1 MASNTTV
8 INQKAIDYL
17 VYLVGLP
24 NLDQI
29 INFLNPE
36 ISEKVDKEHF
46 YKLID
51 FFSTGILPSSVSGE
65 KNLDGTPID
74 SIVFDEKD
82 AFSVWANGLGINYWL
97 YSSRQSISLVS
108 PQVLI
113 DYEKQSGDK
122 KTEKELRQFFYN
134 TWLGQPTKPN
144 FTLSTDYPAVNI
156 AGEAL
161 YQRLLIWKKYK
172 TSINSLTASQLSAIA
187 KEELAFISEELGRS
201 TDPNNV
207 DPGNAVYLNELFDK
221 IYPGAGEWNRNLIF
235 GSILPDG
242 STAVAEWTKVY
253 SIFNPNVINVTPAL
267 SPGNLNPKQFE
278 AIFSKIKQS
287 GLLTLATYAGE
298 IAEFAKRR
306 MASEDAV
313 KKSAITYLNPME
325 DLGWLDQLGFVVA
338 NVSRDPI
345 LLSTINMY
353 FPSIVTFFFDALAA
367 SADYSNEGR
376 GGGGE
381 DTINSYEDFKKSLQ
395 SAFGVR
401 ADAAGNFQD
410 VFKLAAD
417 FNNTSKQIKEILDKS
432 PYRESVSPKTPDIF
446 HLRLGAANFYI
457 PPLSI
462 NVNTAFKTGSLTG
475 GALRQKNTPKFNSGF
490 KETSITL
497 RLFFPNYEE
506 IWGISIEDASKIVLK
521 DNFVIDFSASGD
533 TDNKIDKFLSSL
545 RGLVAAFKY
554 SPFLPIRN
562 SYLNSVHGI
571 TAVALSG
578 MQIQTVPNFPFALA
592 VDIELLNFNHKPLL
606 PMISDFNQAIHWGK
620 YRQYMGKAA
629 NSINSYVNGDFLL
642 KTTDVKGVD
651 NLPKKAKLKIP
662 ALGNNKFN
670 ETLDLSYDEDRL
682 NTNVINEWT
691 DGNNITFYIPVES
704 QTKIFLPDTTSF
716 RRDNEELIN
725 SQAGLDFFSQIL
737 GYFGIDVNK
746 AADYGITL
754 ANTYDLSSSGQY
766 NKNIKSILR
775 DSMDILTTG
784 VSGND
789 PQKKIYDYLVK
800 VFMIENKSLSTAEK
814 KYLQDINSTSTPGT
828 SGTSTYRVNGEMFE
842 GTLSAAK
849 DYIKRI
855 SKSSTAYLDHTIST
869 LADKRAK
876 AEGVNL
882 PVEGSEGTPR
892 YQDIKNQAKKEVSDV
907 FSVLA
912 YERFFNSG
920 PIQAL
925 MEAARA
931 KSGAFQFREW
941 EVPMMKV
948 DLDPKYVT
956 VKGVSVSFGNNLA
969 KLQLQMQDEPTYQHI
984 GGKDSFINISMIVKG
999 EMELAKIK
1007 KIFDHVNSL
1016 ARLEHAGG
1024 VLGFIGIKNIITA
1037 LSGIKYVIPSNYSVS
1052 TIPDY
1057 PHAYEVNIT
1066 LMDFDVFQQT
1076 REKMSSQ
1083 LQQDFID
1090 NFAAKRNPFLR
1101 IKQLWGSF
1109 NAYPDLPLDIK
1120 NSSNEIVGNL
1130 DPDFYFRS
1138 FEMFDKDV
1146 INNIKTQSEKI
1157 DIPTSSSKAL
1167 AIQEEKIK
1175 SYLPDFLR
1183 NWDNINNEE
1192 VKKNKLNGIAAW
1204 INENNIDY
1212 ILFMKIFSQ
1221 YAQGNGT
1228 DVDYKVAQGV
1238 LTDYL
1243 EFTEDLTSGN
1253 IDITN
1258 VISAGFRVGDLKSSG
1273 QQVFDQLQ
1281 SALSG
1286 EYSIPGESEVSFMP
1300 EDFPAH
1306 HQIHMMPIKDPN
1318 DPGKIHA
1325 MLTTAYGVNFG
1336 YVDLE
1341 KEGRFYLTIDGVK
1354 VDKDTRSMQLVPS
1367 SIDEH
1372 MSPAHGTTNPAIPS
1386 LTPLSGYGS
1395 PISHGDNGGPE
1406 FSSKH
1411 SSPPTSVNSHW
1422 EKMLVDTSYRDLS
1435 GRMIRAF
1442 PTYMLWLIDEGGF
1455 FAGVKLF
1462 DNFYGLQ
1469 SIIDFSVVSSEDLL
1483 GDTFIFRVSN
1493 LYSKLNKAASTDIFG
1508 PDSQV
1513 ASTFLGSQTASILDN
1528 TLNKARNILGNM
1540 KNEYTVN
1547 IENIV
1552 LKPGVRVHLRG
1563 GYGSNP
1569 NSLQTLFNGTITQ
1582 VEYGEIITITA
1593 QSDAIELGAMAN
1605 STNKKGDSGKIDGGI
1620 NTGLW
1625 LSEPRDLMVR
1635 LLSMGSS
1642 RFKEGIANANRGLVF
1657 SENKFGIRHFGSM
1670 LYQPMTPREEA
1681 QHYKRVDGIA
1691 DAHKAANQLSGGT
1704 VAKYALQS
1712 VGVGQDFRYPV
1723 ASLMGQL
1730 WANFS
1735 AQRDME
1741 IFKRNIYPGNGTGIA
1756 QFLGGDLG
1764 DGWTSVASITPENQ
1778 PNPRLDYLSRLSER
1792 SWNNLAIKLDSG
1804 VPGSSQTVEQLAS
1817 GGTVRDPTG
1826 SATLTKNLSLGGI
1839 GVAMAIAGGPVTA
1852 TIGVGVGLLGV
1863 LSGRGGNNIFRTLG
1877 LVSANSDD
1885 DMPGFDEVS
1894 FRAQTYMRTVWE
1906 LFQTC
1911 ARLLPNYIVAVR
1923 PFEDRSTVFYGK
1935 PHWLYTSGVIP
1946 ITTGYPGDDKAEEL
1960 GIIPP
1965 QINSPDFDLLNIITE
1980 MNKNITPYADAEA
1993 FLKSTEPIAGLSAST
2008 ESQLLSTGIFN
2019 TSKQL
2024 KGKLINLNSK
2034 KAQIAL
2040 DDKGT
2045 PVAKLPT
2052 LKGNVGVGFHLPVG
2066 SEQVSSS
2073 VNSKDRHWQIP
2084 QLPARFRFPFFASR
2098 VEDQLSLE
2106 NYSFQYSNL
2115 SGGSGSAGEWK
2126 SDNKNFIGKKI
2137 EKVYGAEFSQL
2148 LSLDI
2153 SFQSEKGISGVMVSE
2168 LLGNPLDFGTN
2179 PIDGIF
2185 PDIITVKMPFPE
2197 VPSTGV
2203 VPDIFEFKNNST
2215 WKPYSEWKF
2224 PENELDEQFHIAM
2237 RWPYNISTKDTSVIS
2252 SFKKYYFD
2260 GDESELIGTAQ
2271 DYKNQHILIYN
2282 PNGDS
2287 GRGSAVVCKPAYFMW
2302 GKNDTKEASRP
2313 TGNDFGPGYEERN
2326 LSAVVSPDAAYYLGI
2341 LTTPNR
2347 GLDDKGN
2354 YSNDAAEGNPGY
2366 AITPDIQECH
2376 FAFVPN
2382 TIPLGVAYTSDQKI
2396 TNNLAKD
2403 DSKDLIIGFG
2413 QFDIAPLV
2421 KTEDTTVV
2429 VIGPDGYTSTVVI
2442 PGKYQEDEDLVQPG
2456 IGTNIINEFTAP
2468 TADSGSQ
2475 GGNYRDYYDQI
2486 AAGKGLPTGGKY
2498 PDITVEY
2505 GRGLL
2510 ASEDG
2515 KMDYGNNARTHFA
2528 SVYSATDSTSVDAR
2542 RFYDEDFDP
2551 LVSVI
2556 AGNGRTLSQAQQIWD
2571 EFRFSY
2577 HTEQSVKDIFF
2588 ATLSMDPDSEETF
2601 PPEIQKIFSPDAIP
2615 ADYES
2620 FKKFGYT
2627 TKIEGTADHP
2637 TRGVGN
2643 AIDEF
2648 SLLFGDAVT
2657 PAQNKAV
2664 EYARANLIDA
2674 PIEQGGLIN
2683 YFNALT
2689 IDKIRALK
2697 ENLFQIQINFSP
2709 AKVANTYES
2718 EKNLAARAR
2727 AIERSE
2733 AAAVAVENSKDKNL
2747 FESITNPKALFLYV
2761 VGLFRQ
2767 SLWSDPYARAWLV
2780 LKPDRKIFVDA
2791 KVETIW
2797 SFKPVNPIFQ
2807 AFIFPGNTYAKD
2819 KSQFIQL
2826 LYKNKGEGNSST
2838 NLISKGLTSLGDFY
2852 QQSIGQVFNAVTDS
2866 LSALFQMFKLN
2877 MLQTGYGL
2885 SQSSILAREAN
2896 ILNKALNDSIFYS
2909 MGRPG
2914 SLLRAVDNPFTREY
2928 AEPVIEIREPFQ
2940 RVHYLSSFSHILS
2953 NRIQENSG
2961 VATTIT
2967 AVSDGKS
2974 PVTVALDKGAPA
2986 DRQVEATVETG
2997 IYFDNVVGNGFF
3009 GFLHPLLHPLE
3020 TGRGISKNLTGAPDE
3035 LSAKRIA
3042 LSHLKESVKDIYGG
3056 EIIVIGNPDIRPYDL
3071 VYLADVYERMYGM
3084 FEVEQVIHHFTPEL
3098 GFVTSI
3104 TPNALVT
3111 VNDPA
3116 KWFMT
3121 SWLHSWLNV
3130 QTIRNDTRIYL
3141 DSIRAGNSGI
3151 TMGDEI
3157 SLDALGNSLTPQMM
3171 GGMQFTGGSS
3181 ALTKD
3186 IIANV
3191 TASGMTN
3198 TGLGNQ
3204 IRMQAQVNGN
3214 NGQITGGN
3222 IAAVIAGTAGM
3233 AVATGGAVSA
3243 GISGAAAVAAG
3254 TVAGVGAAPIIAGAA
3269 IIAGPLVWKAWSWV
3283 RDKLLDQHG
3292 CYIQYLTRN
3301 GQPMEA
3307 GLSYNQGMVVGRYHS
3322 ISLLPGILGVR
3333 TKTLSPDGYQYIR
3346 TNDLMKSMGWS
3357 EKDTDNFVRYV
3368 SYENALVHAQ
3378 VLGLSGL
3385 GPDKTTFEPFF
3396 KVLCTL
3402 KKGGGFENSG
3412 VTDGDTIEV
3421 QDILNPDVS
3430 FTVRL
3435 DGINVSEKI
3444 QIGFTNTALK
3454 TGSIIGT
3461 NIRYIDNK
3469 YYATVVTGT
3478 MDTYADGTAIKY
3490 DSEGFALYKVAQNTL
3505 TPESKIDGV
3514 RLAGDKVNVRN
3525 VGDSF
3530 NVEGATVLS
3539 SSVIDPTY
3547 SQSVLNYFTYEI
3559 SDAQGRA
3566 LYELALEDKITL
3578 IPNKKVFPNIGKGT
3592 YFEQVVPGND
3602 LVVEDFGSP
3611 GMMAT
3616 QFVKTAL
3623 ENKTFVVRV
3632 KQSRVTGKLETEA
3645 DFEPNTIDNTA
3656 AFLKDRY
3663 LRTLGV
3669 IFYNTTQG
3677 SLDGI
3682 MQKVFE
3688 FFRENKFASAEVA
3701 KKFVEFFDAK
3711 EDVFGIHYSKIYD
3724 KIASSIVD
3732 IIDPD
3737 LTYQPMINA
3746 ISANPD
3752 KKEISRV
3759 FSILV
3764 ELMRL
3769 RQLYITSSKWPLI
3782 LWDEYYDDG
3791 TPTTLNWELI
3801 ARNYGTTVYTRDLL
3815 TESESVIQSS
3825 QQTVSVK
3832 GGY

>member
-1 MASNTTV
+1 L
-8 INQKAIDYL
+8 Y
-17 VYLVGLP
+17 Y
-24 NLDQI
+24 
-29 INFLNPE
+29 
-36 ISEKVDKEHF
+36 
-46 YKLID
+46 
-51 FFSTGILPSSVSGE
+51 
-65 KNLDGTPID
+65 D
-74 SIVFDEKD
+74 SKD
-82 AFSVWANGLGINYWL
+82 AFSVL
-97 YSSRQSISLVS
+97 YSGKAINFWLNGKEDAVTVIS
-108 PQVLI
+108 QEWLI
-113 DYEKQSGDK
+113 LTK
-122 KTEKELRQFFYN
+122 KLTGSNFTEEMLRSWFWRNWTTQKGTRDTFAEAITAARGLLERLKIWQDN
-134 TWLGQPTKPN
+134 IPANATKPDFLDKIN
-144 FTLSTDYPAVNI
+144 LAEAVYVSEQYGLSLDPNATLSGEGDYIRDVFNSVYGNTDMISRLIGTWEPTSLRVFDYSRSQSSTF
-156 AGEAL
+156 AL
-161 YQRLLIWKKYK
+161 DP
-172 TSINSLTASQLSAIA
+172 SALS
-187 KEELAFISEELGRS
+187 ETQFE
-201 TDPNNV
+201 
-207 DPGNAVYLNELFDK
+207 
-221 IYPGAGEWNRNLIF
+221 
-235 GSILPDG
+235 
-242 STAVAEWTKVY
+242 
-253 SIFNPNVINVTPAL
+253 SIFL
-267 SPGNLNPKQFE
+267 
-278 AIFSKIKQS
+278 KIKQS
-287 GLLTLATYAGE
+287 GLLDLIRYAST
-298 IAEFAKRR
+298 IADFAKRR
-306 MASEDAV
+306 MASEDEV
-313 KKSAITYLNPME
+313 KKSAINYLDAME

-353 FPSIVTFFFDALAA
+353 FPSVVTFFFDALAA

-401 ADAAGNFQD
+401 PDAAGNFQD

-629 NSINSYVNGDFLL
+629 NSINNYVNGDFLL

-651 NLPKKAKLKIP
+651 NLPEKAKLKIP

-670 ETLDLSYDEDRL
+670 ETLDLSYNEDRL

-704 QTKIFLPDTTSF
+704 QTKIFLPDTSSF

-725 SQAGLDFFSQIL
+725 SQAGLDFFSKIL

-766 NKNIKSILR
+766 NKNIKSILK

-800 VFMIENKSLSTAEK
+800 VFIIENKSLADAEK
-814 KYLQDINSTSTPGT
+814 KYLQDMNSTSTPGT

-869 LADKRAK
+869 LADKRAR
-876 AEGVNL
+876 AEAIDL

-912 YERFFNSG
+912 YERFFTSG

-925 MEAARA
+925 MEASRA

-1037 LSGIKYVIPSNYSVS
+1037 LSGIKYVIPSNYSIS

-1146 INNIKTQSEKI
+1146 VNNIKTQSQKI

-1167 AIQEEKIK
+1167 AVQEEKIK

-1204 INENNIDY
+1204 INQNNIDY
-1212 ILFMKIFSQ
+1212 ILFMKTFSQ

-1243 EFTEDLTSGN
+1243 EFIEDPTSGN

-1258 VISAGFRVGDLKSSG
+1258 VVSAGFQVGDLKSSG

-1281 SALSG
+1281 SALEGEYNLSG
-1286 EYSIPGESEVSFMP
+1286 EEEISFMP
-1300 EDFPAH
+1300 EDLECH

-1318 DPGKIHA
+1318 DPGKIYA

-1354 VDKDTRSMQLVPS
+1354 VDKDTKSMQLVPS

-1372 MSPAHGTTNPAIPS
+1372 MNPAHGTTNSAIPS

-1395 PISHGDNGGPE
+1395 CISHGDNGGPE
-1406 FSSKH
+1406 FSSKN

-1691 DAHKAANQLSGGT
+1691 DAHKAANELSGGT
-1704 VAKYALQS
+1704 IAKYALQS
-1712 VGVGQDFRYPV
+1712 LNPGFDFRSPT

-1778 PNPRLDYLSRLSER
+1778 PNPRLDYLSRLSDR
-1792 SWNNLAIKLDSG
+1792 SWNNLMVKLDSG

-1839 GVAMAIAGGPVTA
+1839 GATMAIAGGPVTA

-1935 PHWLYTSGVIP
+1935 PHWLYTSGVLP

-1993 FLKSTEPIAGLSAST
+1993 FLKSTEPISGLSAST

-2019 TSKQL
+2019 TAKQL

-2066 SEQVSSS
+2066 SPVVVSGRTGS
-2073 VNSKDRHWQIP
+2073 DRHWQIP
-2084 QLPARFRFPFFASR
+2084 QLPVRFRYPFFTSR
-2098 VEDQLSLE
+2098 EQDELSLE

-2115 SGGSGSAGEWK
+2115 SGGDGSAGEWK

-2137 EKVYGAEFSQL
+2137 EQVYGAEFHQL
-2148 LSLDI
+2148 LLLDV
-2153 SFQSEKGISGVMVSE
+2153 SFQSERGISGVMVSE
-2168 LLGNPLDFGTN
+2168 LLGNPLDFSNNVANVPDEVFLSTAQ
-2179 PIDGIF
+2179 GIA
-2185 PDIITVKMPFPE
+2185 VRMPFPE
-2197 VPSTGV
+2197 IPSSGV
-2203 VPDIFEFKNNST
+2203 VPDIFEFKNNSM

-2224 PENELDEQFHIAM
+2224 PENEIDEQFHIAM

-2271 DYKNQHILIYN
+2271 DYKNQHILVYN

-2313 TGNDFGPGYEERN
+2313 KGNDFGPDYDERS

-2347 GLDDKGN
+2347 GLDEKGN
-2354 YSNDAAEGNPGY
+2354 YSNDAGGGNPGY
-2366 AITPDIQECH
+2366 AVTPDIQECH

-2403 DSKDLIIGFG
+2403 DSKDFIIGFG
-2413 QFDIAPLV
+2413 QFDISLV
-2421 KTEDTTVV
+2421 FKEEVSVV
-2429 VIGPDGYTSTVVI
+2429 IIGPDGSSSSQVI
-2442 PGKYQEDEDLVQPG
+2442 PGYYEEDENLLRPG
-2456 IGTNIINEFTAP
+2456 MDTNILNEFTAT
-2468 TADSGSQ
+2468 TANSGSQ
-2475 GGNYRDYYDQI
+2475 GGNYRDYYQQI
-2486 AAGKGLPTGGKY
+2486 TSGKY
-2498 PDITVEY
+2498 ADMTVEY
-2505 GRGLL
+2505 GRTLL

-2542 RFYDEDFDP
+2542 RFYDENFDP

-2601 PPEIQKIFSPDAIP
+2601 PDEIQKIFSPDALTS
-2615 ADYES
+2615 DYES

-2627 TKIEGTADHP
+2627 TTKTSGTADHP
-2637 TRGVGN
+2637 TGGVGD

-2657 PAQNKAV
+2657 PGQNAAV
-2664 EYARANLIDA
+2664 EYARKNLIDA

-2689 IDKIRALK
+2689 IDKIKALK
-2697 ENLFQIQINFSP
+2697 ENLFQIQTNFDLTNEGNKAPVIKGRGGPPSKRAP
-2709 AKVANTYES
+2709 ATDQQ
-2718 EKNLAARAR
+2718 AA
-2727 AIERSE
+2727 ST
-2733 AAAVAVENSKDKNL
+2733 DL
-2747 FESITNPKALFLYV
+2747 FQSITNPKALFLYV

-2838 NLISKGLTSLGDFY
+2838 NLVSKGLNSLGDFY

-2940 RVHYLSSFSHILS
+2940 RIHYLSSFSHILS
-2953 NRIQENSG
+2953 NRIQESSG

-3009 GFLHPLLHPLE
+3009 GFLHPLLHPFE

-3157 SLDALGNSLTPQMM
+3157 SLDALGNSLAPQMM

-3186 IIANV
+3186 VIANV

-3357 EKDTDNFVRYV
+3357 EKDTNNFVRYV

-3402 KKGGGFENSG
+3402 KKGSGFDNSG
-3412 VTDGDTIEV
+3412 VTDGDTIIVE
-3421 QDILNPDVS
+3421 DILNPDVT

-3444 QIGFTNTALK
+3444 QIGFTSTALK

-3461 NIRYIDNK
+3461 NIRYINNK
-3469 YYATVVTGT
+3469 YYATLLTGT
-3478 MDTYADGTAIKY
+3478 QDTYADGTAIKY
-3490 DSEGFALYKVAQNTL
+3490 DAEGFALYKAAQNTL
-3505 TPESKIDGV
+3505 TPESTIDGV
-3514 RLAGDKVNVRN
+3514 RVAGDKVTVTN
-3525 VGDSF
+3525 VGASF
-3530 NVEGATVLS
+3530 DVVGATVLS

-3547 SQSVLNYFTYEI
+3547 SQSILNYFTYEI

-3566 LYELALEDKITL
+3566 AYEFALEDKITL

-3645 DFEPNTIDNTA
+3645 DFEPNTINNTA
-3656 AFLKDRY
+3656 EFLKDRY
-3663 LRTLGV
+3663 ARTLGV

-3688 FFRENKFASAEVA
+3688 FFRENKFASADVA
-3701 KKFVEFFDAK
+3701 TKFVKMFDEK
-3711 EDVFGIHYSKIYD
+3711 EDVFGIHYTKIYD

-3832 GGY
+3832 SGS